1 MKLTAKAGRG
11 PILCSTF
18 AAAMLFTLSASA
30 QGQGTTAGAKTT
42 APPTTTT
49 SRTADYV
56 EQKEVG
62 GDQVIKFTGDELAG
76 ENGAPGSSLMIRVAG
91 PIHTP
96 LIRPRLNFIP
106 ELLKSV
112 ENL

>member
-1 MKLTAKAGRG
+1 MGMKLTARAAM
-11 PILCSTF
+11 CSTF
-18 AAAMLFTLSASA
+18 VACTLFTLSASA
-30 QGQGTTAGAKTT
+30 QGQKTT
-42 APPTTTT
+42 TGATTTT
-49 SRTADYV
+49 RTSDYV
-56 EQKEVG
+56 EQKEIG

-76 ENGAPGSSLMIRVAG
+76 ENGAPGQSLMIRVSG
-91 PIHTP
+91 PYRMQ

>member
-1 MKLTAKAGRG
+1 MGMKLTA
-11 PILCSTF
+11 LSSTI
-18 AAAMLFTLSASA
+18 AALMLFTLSASA
-30 QGQGTTAGAKTT
+30 QGQRTTPT
-42 APPTTTT
+42 TTTT

-56 EQKEVG
+56 EQKDVQ
-62 GDQVIKFTGDELAG
+62 GDQVVKFTGDELAG
-76 ENGAPGSSLMIRVAG
+76 TNGAPGQGVMIRATGPIRVA
-91 PIHTP
+91 